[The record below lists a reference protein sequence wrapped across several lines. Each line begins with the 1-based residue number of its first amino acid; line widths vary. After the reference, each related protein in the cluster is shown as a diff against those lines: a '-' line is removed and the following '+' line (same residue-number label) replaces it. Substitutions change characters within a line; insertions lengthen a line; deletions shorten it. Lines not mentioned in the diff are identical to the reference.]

1 MPGHLVSNA
10 RWLGH
15 RVAQQVKGPPP
26 SPTWRP
32 GVLCLMIEGGRI
44 DHGSHAGNACRTLS
58 DAVALNEAV
67 NTVLRRSI

>member
-1 MPGHLVSNA
+1 
-10 RWLGH
+10 
-15 RVAQQVKGPPP
+15 
-26 SPTWRP
+26 
-32 GVLCLMIEGGRI
+32 MIEGGRI